1 MSQAFWLRW
10 ARQAAH
16 PRPSGSEDVAG
27 PQLGLEGAGQGQ
39 PGPQA
44 ATSTPGYLPR
54 ISLRLM
60 ITALLLLDPHARAEP
75 ELWAGSL
82 WTAGRPGDSLGMGM
96 CTGVL

>member
-54 ISLRLM
+54 ID
-60 ITALLLLDPHARAEP
+60 LLLTYSSCLYAVW
-75 ELWAGSL
+75 L
-82 WTAGRPGDSLGMGM
+82 
-96 CTGVL
+96 